1 MYNMQA
7 LFERKKTAKG
17 TKLFLL
23 ALLAAAIWLLSQIPA
38 LSEYFFA
45 RGVTRWLSFLLSAV
59 TGLFPLSF
67 YEWTAV
73 ALIAGGAALL
83 VGFIVLLCRRSFA
96 RAGRWLY
103 RLVAAALCVALAF
116 GLLYAP
122 LYGRAPVADAL
133 GLPSAEVNEESV
145 YRAAAYFVGRLNET
159 SALLER
165 DGDGNVLSPYSF
177 DELARLLNEQFDG
190 LEGGY
195 FAPYPVRPKSVV
207 LSVGMS
213 YLGITGIYFP
223 FYAEANVNRNIPSYQ
238 LACTMAHEMAHAK
251 GVSREADANVV
262 AYVLCVLADDAY
274 LNYSGLM
281 PVAARLLNA
290 LPAEQYEE
298 LYARLAPEVRREYAN
313 ANAHFARYE
322 GVIDTISGFFND
334 LFLKA
339 NGISSGTRNYGETTG
354 SLVALYALL
363 NGQAG
368 A

>member
-1 MYNMQA
+1 MQA
-7 LFERKKTAKG
+7 LYERKKISKG

-23 ALLAAAIWLLSQIPA
+23 ALAAAGVWLLAEIPFLA
-38 LSEYFFA
+38 EYFFA
-45 RGVTRWLSFLLSAV
+45 RGVTRWLSALLAAV
-59 TGLFPLSF
+59 TGFFPFSF

-73 ALIAGGAALL
+73 ALIAGGLALL

-103 RLVAAALCVALAF
+103 RLVIALLCVALAF

-122 LYGRAPVADAL
+122 LYERAPVADAL
-133 GLPSAEVNEESV
+133 GLPAAEVNEQSV
-145 YRAAAYFVGRLNET
+145 YDAAAYFIDRLNET

-165 DGDGNVLSPYSF
+165 DGEGNVVPPYSF
-177 DELARLLNEQFDG
+177 DEIARLLNEQFDK
-190 LEGGY
+190 LEGDY
-195 FAPYPVRPKSVV
+195 FSPCPVRPKGVV

-223 FYAEANVNRNIPSYQ
+223 FYAEANVNRNIPAYQ

-281 PVAARLLNA
+281 PAAARLLNA
-290 LPAEQYEE
+290 LPAEQYEQ
-298 LYARLAPEVRREYAN
+298 LYARLAPEVRQEYAN
-313 ANAHFARYE
+313 ANAHYARYE

-339 NGISSGTRNYGETTG
+339 NGISSGTRNYSETTG
-354 SLVALYALL
+354 SLVALYSLL
-363 NGQAG
+363 KG
-368 A
+368 